1 MSREIIEAVRTIE
14 KEKGIEE
21 DTLIQALEDA
31 LLAAYK
37 KTPGATRHATV
48 ELDDFTVKVL
58 YPDIAEMLQGASTDQ
73 PCPSPQFKL
82 SRQARQRR
90 SRRSNRIKA

>member
-1 MSREIIEAVRTIE
+1 MVKVIYVS
-14 KEKGIEE
+14 
-21 DTLIQALEDA
+21 DN
-31 LLAAYK
+31 
-37 KTPGATRHATV
+37 GAETATV

-58 YPDIAEMLQGASTDQ
+58 YPEIADMLQGATADQ

-90 SRRSNRIKA
+90 ARSSNRVKS

>member
-1 MSREIIEAVRTIE
+1 MVKVVYVS
-14 KEKGIEE
+14 GN
-21 DTLIQALEDA
+21 
-31 LLAAYK
+31 
-37 KTPGATRHATV
+37 GAETATV
-48 ELDDFTVKVL
+48 ELDDFTVKTL